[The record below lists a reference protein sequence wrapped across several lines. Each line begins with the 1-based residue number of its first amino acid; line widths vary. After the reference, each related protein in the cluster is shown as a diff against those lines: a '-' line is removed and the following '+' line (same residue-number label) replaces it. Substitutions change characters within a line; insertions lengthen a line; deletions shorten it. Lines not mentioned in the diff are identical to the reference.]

1 MLSRIY
7 RRISFVSRVAALLP
21 ESECKGK
28 ANFGTDKLFQVF
40 FSRKINFFR
49 SHISLVLIFN
59 DLQKQEKSAF
69 SESFITAA
77 PKVTKI
83 IFNASKKNAQQP
95 SFFTKQPQHYPL
107 KNRKSS
113 VLVHKNRG
121 ILVFRHLLSLLGEQL
136 LQFMRIK
143 IQGKLAVARHRDTAC
158 LLGNNDCNGIG
169 NLGHTHCRAMT

>member
-7 RRISFVSRVAALLP
+7 CRISFVTALP
-21 ESECKGK
+21 RCFPK
-28 ANFGTDKLFQVF
+28 ASAKVRQILELTNNSKLFF
-40 FSRKINFFR
+40 EKNKLFLSTFSTGADFQRLAKTGKIG
-49 SHISLVLIFN
+49 IFGEFYN
-59 DLQKQEKSAF
+59 RGTQSDKNYFQCIE
-69 SESFITAA
+69 
-77 PKVTKI
+77 
-83 IFNASKKNAQQP
+83 KNAQQP
-95 SFFTKQPQHYPL
+95 SFFTKQPHHYPL
-107 KNRKSS
+107 KNRNSS